1 MENHRN
7 RGPCFF
13 FFTGFFLQL
22 VFAHSLCLSCYMGG
36 SISFVVGS
44 LQGWEDREW
53 LWLHAN
59 RCLTCTIPVI
69 LKPSASRCKIVK
81 CKRSLEQLQAQ
92 VIQTSTYLW
101 VWCHIEGRHAL
112 MPWTTSNL
120 VRHPWFRWTLLR
132 PMKGKQ
138 ASGMQIFHLRFARR
152 ITLPETNGAIAPEHG
167 WDWKTILSF
176 WDVATLAELLVSG
189 SVLVLTTC
197 IWQGFT
203 GIFPSCQ
210 FLIGVT
216 GFWEATFMVH
226 ESGLGWRKAGTNT
239 PPTLGDYW
247 SIFVQP
253 RILWGQIFARQGA
266 FPSTIIEWR
275 RLEDFCWH
283 LRSLVISCERKHF
296 FDCFSAKDT
305 GGRKMQQFAC
315 WGMDQAEKKSWE
327 MYKSLNNWY
336 NIESKAQQFAS
347 TMQTCNELLLIC
359 SWTKFRSWILI
370 LPCSG
375 PSWGYLFLPLL
386 VEMLQRLP
394 VKLPQLLLSVILWS
408 WCIWMMIAVALRWW
422 RWIWPIIG
430 PWNVAIAGTVAN
442 WNKMLHGH
450 IVWQVMELLL

>member
-13 FFTGFFLQL
+13 FLPAFFLQL

-239 PPTLGDYW
+239 PPD
-247 SIFVQP
+247 
-253 RILWGQIFARQGA
+253 
-266 FPSTIIEWR
+266 
-275 RLEDFCWH
+275 
-283 LRSLVISCERKHF
+283 
-296 FDCFSAKDT
+296 
-305 GGRKMQQFAC
+305 
-315 WGMDQAEKKSWE
+315 
-327 MYKSLNNWY
+327 
-336 NIESKAQQFAS
+336 
-347 TMQTCNELLLIC
+347 
-359 SWTKFRSWILI
+359 
-370 LPCSG
+370 
-375 PSWGYLFLPLL
+375 SWGLLEHFCPAADFVGTNFCQARCIPFHHHRVEAAWRFLLAFAKSCNQLWKKTFLWLFFRQRHRREKDAAVCLL
-386 VEMLQRLP
+386 RNGSSRKE
-394 VKLPQLLLSVILWS
+394 IL
-408 WCIWMMIAVALRWW
+408 R
-422 RWIWPIIG
+422 
-430 PWNVAIAGTVAN
+430 NV
-442 WNKMLHGH
+442 
-450 IVWQVMELLL
+450 